1 MNNIIQSKSYDFAL
15 DVIKITRSSKADLA
29 SQTILR
35 QLIRSSTSVGAN
47 VEEAIAGSSKKD
59 FSHKM
64 SIAHKEAR
72 ESHYWL
78 RLMKDSELLDSHLS
92 DDLIFR
98 SEELI
103 KILFSIVRT
112 SKTN

>member
-1 MNNIIQSKSYDFAL
+1 MNNIIQTKSYEFAL
-15 DVIKITRSSKADLA
+15 DVISETRKMKYDPFMA
-29 SQTILR
+29 SMLS
-35 QLIRSSTSVGAN
+35 QLVRSSTSVGAN
-47 VEEAIAGSSKKD
+47 AEEAIAGSSKRD
-59 FSHKM
+59 FANKM

-72 ESHYWL
+72 ESNYWL
-78 RLMKDSELLDSHLS
+78 RLMKDSKLLDASS
-92 DDLIFR
+92 SEKLIAR